1 MYEELIK
8 RLRAV
13 VGAREEKCDGCPHKE
28 DYPCCVDCLDKM
40 HRQAADAIEELQ
52 AAVDG
57 YEANTDVEFVKEDG
71 HERIR
76 FVPKW
81 VSVKERL
88 PEKGGKYLTAFKDG
102 CVTDNFFMAPTGEK
116 FKEAHPNGKWYW
128 NETDRGGITHWM
140 PLPTPPK
147 EETE

>member
-8 RLRAV
+8 RLRNRRV
-13 VGAREEKCDGCPHKE
+13 CIQSGGDLKTDFPIMKE
-28 DYPCCVDCLDKM
+28 
-40 HRQAADAIEELQ
+40 AADAIEELQ